1 MKDFGEIVTTLAV
14 MAFML
19 AFGIMEAKPVL
30 AFAMLFISGIVIA
43 IAIFCTE
50 EKRAGGGR

>member
-1 MKDFGEIVTTLAV
+1 MKDFGEIVTTIAA
-14 MAFML
+14 MAFLL

-50 EKRAGGGR
+50 EKRTGGNR